1 MEKAVKRHQEAVEV
15 GESVHCRVGG
25 KNQEMAG
32 SEDLSHK
39 LGH

>member
-15 GESVHCRVGG
+15 GKSVHCRVGG
-25 KNQEMAG
+25 KNPEMAG